1 MLINNNNPNS
11 PCDQRRK
18 AFKIDI
24 SHLDD
29 KITRSKYPPIT
40 EKTLISPMSTT
51 LQSTSLRQSSTF
63 QIKLDSCFF
72 KFKSFFL
79 YILHHTITNIIVFT
93 LSLIVIFLNDI
104 NSLISTGTHDALV
117 DAVYYIVLVVFV
129 CEFIAKSVALSGYVL
144 SALFFLDMLSLIG
157 MALEVHNHCVM
168 IADLL
173 VKEKID
179 ERYLNSNQINVYVSL
194 TKLAQIMKSTLVI
207 KVYNFIQNVR
217 KKMEVNARMNELQ
230 RMFNEKEYKKY
241 YNSNSNDNSNSNK
254 KGKLSPNR
262 NNNNNN
268 NNISNCATINNSN
281 SNTKKNKMSC
291 LQSPRDSYPY
301 NVVNTNKCS
310 NNNNNNN
317 LNNSNVN
324 TSNMNNNN
332 NMNNSSL
339 DNNYIS
345 CTPISFSS
353 FSNFVNTNMNK
364 PNNNEIKP
372 TIPNST
378 SINVPSPLTTNP
390 NILSVGAVPTTNYV
404 MNTSQSN
411 FLNTNNETIPPISI
425 SNLLQN
431 NNTNLNSNIPPIHIT
446 NSNSNANFIHLHS
459 RMSKIY
465 DYSSYLS
472 SRTGYFSTT
481 QNQINNTNNTTT
493 TPFITTTNL
502 NSILHSNMRRKNS
515 ECEDMH
521 ENALIQL
528 NKINLYKQRKRLELE
543 NESQISKIVT
553 KNISDKSL
561 LLILLIL
568 FLFPLFNEDNFIT
581 SSDTT
586 SYEYICEQ
594 IDQQY
599 ILHNGTIPN
608 EFLIQIN
615 MFIRDHINDWGQ
627 HIIMLNHSHY
637 SKIHGVIYMN
647 DTFRSSSTLRSNEIA
662 ISSIRRNSSSNVD
675 HSTHAHT
682 YIKYSI
688 RYLVHIVCIID
699 IVRNVCLFVIL
710 YTFSYKIFEDTKT
723 NILTPLEITTNT
735 VNIVAKDPVNFQS
748 LEKLNQSIMN
758 YTRKKKTLYSTY
770 NNNYLNSQIKTI
782 QFSIIRICKLM
793 AIGFGEAGGQILRD
807 NMNSFEGLN
816 PMLPGKKISG
826 IFGFC
831 LIRNFSQIN
840 EVLQEKTI
848 LFVNEIASIVHTNVQ
863 KFGGVCNKNI
873 GESFLLI
880 WKFNTPSSSS
890 STKDPVAL
898 VDEVIC
904 SNRSTSKQHKE
915 HLNEQ
920 NTPNNNNNNN
930 TCTYTH
936 KQHMINN
943 SQQETNNNNS
953 LSNINANEKNLLADS
968 AVMAFLAV
976 IKKITKSRISDKYE
990 NDAQLQKIT
999 LTPSCINNNV
1009 NSSSNKYKKFKIK
1022 MGFGLHVGWG
1032 VEGAIGSYHKIDC
1045 SYLSPNVN
1053 IAARLETATN
1063 IYGVEMLFSGE
1074 IYNLLSSSLQ
1084 RKCRLIDC
1092 VTLKGSVTPVK
1103 LYTIDVNKNIPKGKS
1118 KHKKMSDKEKRAQ
1131 NEYKKTQMF
1140 DDMKK
1145 YDKSIDVV
1153 YMDKSK
1159 GMRNLLKNPKSEVF
1173 LMCFKKGYDNYIK
1186 GNWNKAYSLLKQA
1199 LFIDW
1204 NDGPT
1209 NALIK
1214 YIEKFNCK
1222 APEDWKGYRA
1232 LSSKF

>member
-1 MLINNNNPNS
+1 MLLNNNTPSS
-11 PCDQRRK
+11 PCEHRRK

-24 SHLDD
+24 SHFDD
-29 KITRSKYPPIT
+29 KVTRSKYPPIT

-72 KFKSFFL
+72 KFKSFLL
-79 YILHHTITNIIVFT
+79 YILHHSITNITVFT
-93 LSLIVIFLNDI
+93 LSLIVIFLHDI
-104 NSLISTGTHDALV
+104 NALISTGTYDTLV
-117 DAVYYIVLVVFV
+117 DAVYCIVLVVFV
-129 CEFIAKSVALSGYVL
+129 CEFTAKSVALSGYVL

-157 MALEVHNHCVM
+157 MALEIRNHCVM

-217 KKMEVNARMNELQ
+217 KKMEVNARMKELQ
-230 RMFNEKEYKKY
+230 RMINEKEHKKY
-241 YNSNSNDNSNSNK
+241 CNSNDNK

-262 NNNNNN
+262 NNN

-301 NVVNTNKCS
+301 NVGGIDINKC
-310 NNNNNNN
+310 NNNN
-317 LNNSNVN
+317 LNNSN
-324 TSNMNNNN
+324 NMNNSNI
-332 NMNNSSL
+332 NNSSL

-353 FSNFVNTNMNK
+353 FSNFVNTNTNK
-364 PNNNEIKP
+364 PNNNEVKP
-372 TIPNST
+372 IIPNNT
-378 SINVPSPLTTNP
+378 NINVPSPLITNP
-390 NILSVGAVPTTNYV
+390 NILSIGAVPTTNYI

-411 FLNTNNETIPPISI
+411 FLNTNNNNESIPPISI

-431 NNTNLNSNIPPIHIT
+431 NNTNINNNIPPIHNT
-446 NSNSNANFIHLHS
+446 NSNNNANFLHLHS

-465 DYSSYLS
+465 DYYSYLS

-493 TPFITTTNL
+493 TPFITTTNF

-528 NKINLYKQRKRLELE
+528 NKINLYKQRKRFELE

-594 IDQQY
+594 VDQQY
-599 ILHNGTIPN
+599 ILHNGTLPK

-615 MFIRDHINDWGQ
+615 TFIRDHINDWGR

-637 SKIHGVIYMN
+637 SRNNGVIYIN
-647 DTFRSSSTLRSNEIA
+647 DTFRSSSSSSSATTAMLRSNEIA
-662 ISSIRRNSSSNVD
+662 ISSIRRNSSNNVD

-688 RYLVHIVCIID
+688 RYLVHIMCIID

-758 YTRKKKTLYSTY
+758 YTRKKKTLYSAY

-840 EVLQEKTI
+840 EALQEKTI

-890 STKDPVAL
+890 TTKDPVTL
-898 VDEVIC
+898 LDEIIY

-920 NTPNNNNNNN
+920 NTPNTN
-930 TCTYTH
+930 TNTYTYTH
-936 KQHMINN
+936 KQHIIN

-953 LSNINANEKNLLADS
+953 LSNINSNEKNLLADS

-999 LTPSCINNNV
+999 LTPSCMNNNV
-1009 NSSSNKYKKFKIK
+1009 NNSSNKYKKFKIK

-1074 IYNLLSSSLQ
+1074 IYNLMSNSLQ

-1103 LYTIDVNKNIPKGKS
+1103 LYTIDVNKSIPKGKS
-1118 KHKKMSDKEKRAQ
+1118 KQKKMSDKEKRAQ

-1145 YDKSIDVV
+1145 YDKSIDIV

>member
-1 MLINNNNPNS
+1 
-11 PCDQRRK
+11 
-18 AFKIDI
+18 
-24 SHLDD
+24 
-29 KITRSKYPPIT
+29 
-40 EKTLISPMSTT
+40 MSTT

-63 QIKLDSCFF
+63 QIKLDTCFF
-72 KFKSFFL
+72 KLKSFL
-79 YILHHTITNIIVFT
+79 LSILHHSVTNIIIFIM
-93 LSLIVIFLNDI
+93 SLIVIFMHDI
-104 NSLISTGTHDALV
+104 NTLISNGTYDEHIDV
-117 DAVYYIVLVVFV
+117 VYCIVLVMFV
-129 CEFIAKSVALSGYVL
+129 CEFLAKSVAQSGFVV
-144 SALFFLDMLSLIG
+144 SAVFFLDMLSLVG
-157 MALEVHNHCVM
+157 MAMEIRDHCVM

-194 TKLAQIMKSTLVI
+194 IKLAQIMKSTLVI
-207 KVYNFIQNVR
+207 KVYNFIQNI
-217 KKMEVNARMNELQ
+217 KKKIEVNVRMKELQ
-230 RMFNEKEYKKY
+230 RMINEKEQKKF
-241 YNSNSNDNSNSNK
+241 NNNDK
-254 KGKLSPNR
+254 KGRSSPNK
-262 NNNNNN
+262 
-268 NNISNCATINNSN
+268 NNISNCATVNNSN

-291 LQSPRDSYPY
+291 LHSPRDSY
-301 NVVNTNKCS
+301 VCNTGNNDINKC
-310 NNNNNNN
+310 NNNVNNN
-317 LNNSNVN
+317 
-324 TSNMNNNN
+324 
-332 NMNNSSL
+332 SL
-339 DNNYIS
+339 DNNCVS

-353 FSNFVNTNMNK
+353 FSNFVNNNNNNNNTNK
-364 PNNNEIKP
+364 PNNEPKAVIQNNTNII
-372 TIPNST
+372 TNINNS
-378 SINVPSPLTTNP
+378 PSPLMANP
-390 NILSVGAVPTTNYV
+390 NILSVGTIPTTNYI

-411 FLNTNNETIPPISI
+411 FLNKNETIPPISI
-425 SNLLQN
+425 SNLLHSN
-431 NNTNLNSNIPPIHIT
+431 NNSNPNNIPT
-446 NSNSNANFIHLHS
+446 TKNNSNANFMHLHS
-459 RMSKIY
+459 RMSKIC

-472 SRTGYFSTT
+472 SRTGCFSTT
-481 QNQINNTNNTTT
+481 HNQINNTNNTSSN
-493 TPFITTTNL
+493 PFITSTNL
-502 NSILHSNMRRKNS
+502 NSILHSNMKRKNS
-515 ECEDMH
+515 ECEDVH

-528 NKINLYKQRKRLELE
+528 NKINIYKQRKRLELE

-581 SSDTT
+581 SSETT
-586 SYEYICEQ
+586 SYEYLCEQ

-599 ILHNGTIPN
+599 ILYNGTLPN
-608 EFLIQIN
+608 EFLVQIN
-615 MFIRDHINDWGQ
+615 SLIRDHINDWGRN
-627 HIIMLNHSHY
+627 ILVLNHSSY
-637 SKIHGVIYMN
+637 SGDGIYMN
-647 DTFRSSSTLRSNEIA
+647 DTFRTITRRSNEIA
-662 ISSIRRNSSSNVD
+662 ISSIRKDS
-675 HSTHAHT
+675 HT

-710 YTFSYKIFEDTKT
+710 YTFSYKIFEDTRI

-758 YTRKKKTLYSTY
+758 YTRKKKTMYSTHG
-770 NNNYLNSQIKTI
+770 NNYLNSQIKTI

-840 EVLQEKTI
+840 EALQEKTI

-880 WKFNTPSSSS
+880 WKFSSPATSTANTKEQV
-890 STKDPVAL
+890 TL
-898 VDEVIC
+898 FDEVMY
-904 SNRSTSKQHKE
+904 SNRSTSKNKE
-915 HLNEQ
+915 YSNEQ
-920 NTPNNNNNNN
+920 NTPIHTNN
-930 TCTYTH
+930 TH
-936 KQHMINN
+936 KHIIN
-943 SQQETNNNNS
+943 SQQDTNNNNS
-953 LSNINANEKNLLADS
+953 LSNINSNEKTLLADS
-968 AVMAFLAV
+968 AVLSFLAV

-999 LTPSCINNNV
+999 STPSC
-1009 NSSSNKYKKFKIK
+1009 KFKKFKIK
-1022 MGFGLHVGWG
+1022 MGFGLHIGWG

-1074 IYNLLSSSLQ
+1074 IYNLMSSSLQ
-1084 RKCRLIDC
+1084 KKCRLIDC

-1103 LYTIDVNKNIPKGKS
+1103 LYTIDVNKSIPKGKS

-1131 NEYKKTQMF
+1131 NEYKKSQMF

-1145 YDKSIDVV
+1145 LDKSIDVV

-1173 LMCFKKGYDNYIK
+1173 LTCFKKGYDNYIK
-1186 GNWNKAYSLLKQA
+1186 GNWIKAYSLLKQA

-1204 NDGPT
+1204 KDGPT

-1222 APEDWKGYRA
+1222 APDDWKGYRA